1 MLLHRVSNN
10 TNNTTVR
17 TKTRARTGESG
28 DDDDDGLLLPGTE
41 GKEGARAGTGKEVG
55 SKAGTGDVVTSTQE
69 MRQGFTTNAPQL
81 LQHVS
86 DVAAMTIHEKEARR
100 LGLASTHTTNTDP
113 GASKQNKFFMLERLY
128 GDNKPLGGTG
138 EINNGGGG
146 EPMTTAITTTAA
158 TTTTTAINPTT
169 TTTSPT
175 KKASRSPVKKHPPV
189 VVTKAPISALAKQIR
204 ALFAEQERAQAQG
217 LGLAQGQGQGL
228 DFGLG
233 LVQGLG
239 PAQGQG
245 LGLGTAQGQG
255 LGQWLGQESQPNF
268 LPPSNIMMPSS
279 NGRILADMMCVNPSK
294 SGNVLQS
301 NATAAQSNIRLAQSN
316 IRLAQSNASM
326 AQSNNR
332 QSSSLSYLPS
342 IHPPQ
347 GNNKSV
353 GGSGDV
359 NNTGDTNNNPNPTH
373 GATTTKGK
381 IDSGVGIYNSRP
393 GKGGQ
398 QGPLHRKWGLGY
410 NTHGQGLRKTSQPRN
425 NNNNNDDDDD
435 DDDNVDEVSG

>member
-1 MLLHRVSNN
+1 M
-10 TNNTTVR
+10 
-17 TKTRARTGESG
+17 
-28 DDDDDGLLLPGTE
+28 
-41 GKEGARAGTGKEVG
+41 
-55 SKAGTGDVVTSTQE
+55 TSTQE

-81 LQHVS
+81 LQQVS
-86 DVAAMTIHEKEARR
+86 DIAAMTIHEKEARR

-113 GASKQNKFFMLERLY
+113 GASKQNNKFFMLERLY
-128 GDNKPLGGTG
+128 GDNKPLGGMG
-138 EINNGGGG
+138 EVNNGEGG
-146 EPMTTAITTTAA
+146 EPMTTGVTTTATA
-158 TTTTTAINPTT
+158 TAATANATDNINT

-175 KKASRSPVKKHPPV
+175 KKTSRSPVKKPPPA

-204 ALFAEQERAQAQG
+204 ALFAEQERAQG
-217 LGLAQGQGQGL
+217 LGLGMKQGPGL

-233 LVQGLG
+233 LVQG
-239 PAQGQG
+239 QG
-245 LGLGTAQGQG
+245 LGLGSAQAQGS
-255 LGQWLGQESQPNF
+255 GQESQKNSLF
-268 LPPSNIMMPSS
+268 PSNILMPSS

-294 SGNVLQS
+294 SGNLLQS
-301 NATAAQSNIRLAQSN
+301 NATAAQSN

-332 QSSSLSYLPS
+332 QSSSLPYLPS

-347 GNNKSV
+347 GNNKIV
-353 GGSGDV
+353 GGSGDI
-359 NNTGDTNNNPNPTH
+359 NNTGDTRDTNNNPTR

-381 IDSGVGIYNSRP
+381 IDSGSGLGVGIYDSRY

-410 NTHGQGLRKTSQPRN
+410 NTHGHGLGKSSQPRN

-435 DDDNVDEVSG
+435 DDNVDEVSGYLS